1 MLYVF
6 LQAELGETQ
15 IDTSDAFNDIRPP
28 RVIAALRQE
37 RKGRK
42 QDGRRHKV
50 VLAHAGKSIGSYPK
64 QANKDGTKRL
74 EKGRVGTK
82 MESTLFWI
90 PRRRPTLGK
99 GDVSHAQK

>member
-1 MLYVF
+1 MVVLFMKDNFNLATVIVSLSRLIFIYVF

-42 QDGRRHKV
+42 QDGRQSKV
-50 VLAHAGKSIGSYPK
+50 NKYVSGHVCWGISLGSY
-64 QANKDGTKRL
+64 T
-74 EKGRVGTK
+74 
-82 MESTLFWI
+82 S
-90 PRRRPTLGK
+90 
-99 GDVSHAQK
+99 S

>member
-1 MLYVF
+1 LPVVEKLAYDATYNKIQPHGRSFYESNSLIATVIASLSCLICLYVL

-42 QDGRRHKV
+42 QDGRRHQLS
-50 VLAHAGKSIGSYPK
+50 LAHAGKCIGSS
-64 QANKDGTKRL
+64 QT
-74 EKGRVGTK
+74 
-82 MESTLFWI
+82 S
-90 PRRRPTLGK
+90 
-99 GDVSHAQK
+99 